1 MNLSVISFG
10 ALIMMIYYVT
20 SSFVDMTC
28 RNALEG
34 SAVPVWA
41 GSARNC
47 CVISIQSMF
56 MFQRSIVQCECD
68 IKWLNLET
76 GIPNLY
82 QRSMSSSSMDDSSQ
96 RYQSA
101 QLIPDRLITWTNR
114 WVAPP
119 SKSGLIGM
127 LANHNLFLHDHGRFI
142 TKCMYVYVY
151 YSCGTLKL
159 PT

>member
-1 MNLSVISFG
+1 
-10 ALIMMIYYVT
+10 MIYYVT
-20 SSFVDMTC
+20 SSFVDMAAWC
-28 RNALEG
+28 RNAIEG

-41 GSARNC
+41 GSGRNC

-56 MFQRSIVQCECD
+56 QRSIVQRECD

-76 GIPNLY
+76 GTPNLY
-82 QRSMSSSSMDDSSQ
+82 QRSMSSSSMDDNSQ

-114 WVAPP
+114 WVTPP

-127 LANHNLFLHDHGRFI
+127 LANHNLF
-142 TKCMYVYVY
+142 TWPWQVY
-151 YSCGTLKL
+151 YQVHVRVRVLQLWSIEIANMRLSLWAQVIK
-159 PT
+159 P